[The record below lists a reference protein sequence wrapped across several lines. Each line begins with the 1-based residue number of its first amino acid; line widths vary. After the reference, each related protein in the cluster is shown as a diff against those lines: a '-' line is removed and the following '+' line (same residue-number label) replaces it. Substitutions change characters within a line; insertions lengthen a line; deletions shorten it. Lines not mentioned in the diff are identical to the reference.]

1 MPRRQTRGR
10 SLNRAGPGRR
20 TVNNRRAR
28 SLNANRRIKN
38 EEIGSGGFGVVSR
51 PPQMCGRYLSN
62 EENFNSAA
70 FRETYLGNPEYISKL
85 TEFSGAEHE
94 LAIGTYIKDNVEGYQ
109 DYVCV
114 VEFICQ
120 APENKSI
127 EVNGDLYGTYAI
139 APYCGV
145 PLSKLVEKDIPPPV
159 SVFELCFLVTALQH
173 LTRGLSRLHRAR
185 IFHQDIHLENIL
197 WDTDTGLMRLI
208 DFGLAQ
214 NLNGERIAN
223 NSPVIINVELGDWG
237 RMVENA
243 IIPVVNYVLDSD
255 ILEKARRKYQY
266 VDDFYYQL
274 REFNGKI
281 QAILNPRG
289 APLMRADNDE
299 KVTRYLNVVLQ
310 FREIQTL
317 NEISNE
323 HNRAEAEAA
332 AANAANRAA
341 NNRTNN
347 RKNNQ

>member
-1 MPRRQTRGR
+1 MPRHQTRGR
-10 SLNRAGPGRR
+10 SLNRGGPRR
-20 TVNNRRAR
+20 HTVNKRQRAR
-28 SLNANRRIKN
+28 SLNANRKIKN

-94 LAIGTYIKDNVEGYQ
+94 LAIGTYIKDNLDNYQ
-109 DYVCV
+109 NYVCL

-120 APENKSI
+120 APPNKSI
-127 EVNGDLYGTYAI
+127 EVNGDFYGTYAI
-139 APYCGV
+139 APYCGA
-145 PLSKLVEKDIPPPV
+145 PLSKLIENEIPPPV
-159 SVFELCFLVTALQH
+159 SVFELCFLITALQH
-173 LTRGLSRLHRAR
+173 LTRGVSSLHRIR

-214 NLNGERIAN
+214 NLSGEGLVN
-223 NSPVIINVELGDWG
+223 NSPVIINVELGDWEKI
-237 RMVENA
+237 VHYV
-243 IIPVVNYVLDSD
+243 IIPVTNYVLDSD
-255 ILEKARRKYQY
+255 ILEKARPKYPY

-289 APLMRADNDE
+289 APLMRASNDE
-299 KVTRYLNVVLQ
+299 KVTRYLNVILQ
-310 FREIQTL
+310 FRNVQSIE
-317 NEISNE
+317 EISNE
-323 HNRAEAEAA
+323 YNRANAEAK
-332 AANAANRAA
+332 AANAANRA
-341 NNRTNN
+341 NN